1 MASPLGCTADNRSAS
16 LGSGRVRPRRDQTGP
31 LPFDGSA
38 MNRRRQQRTGGQM
51 ATSRSRSNHYCGKN
65 ELTPAQ
71 AEFLLVYEANGFN
84 ATAAYMA
91 THPGCRSRVAAAT
104 EGHKTLRKP
113 QVAAALAELR
123 KGRMRRLGMDADEAT
138 LLTAMR
144 ARANLALAFDE
155 DGNELPF
162 HQWPPEL
169 LVAVKS
175 RKPDGTV
182 VLLDQQRAT
191 ETILQ
196 MHGRLKNVVAVNHFD
211 HVAYLAGKQRAK
223 EGHRHEGQGASVR
236 PDRR

>member
-1 MASPLGCTADNRSAS
+1 
-16 LGSGRVRPRRDQTGP
+16 
-31 LPFDGSA
+31 
-38 MNRRRQQRTGGQM
+38 M
-51 ATSRSRSNHYCGKN
+51 ATSRNRKIQGR
-65 ELTPAQ
+65 ELGRLTPTQ
-71 AEFLLVYEANGFN
+71 AEFLLVFEANGFN

-104 EGHKTLRKP
+104 EGYKTLRNP
-113 QVAAALAELR
+113 QVAAALVELR

-144 ARANLALAFDE
+144 ARAHLALAFDE

-191 ETILQ
+191 ETI
-196 MHGRLKNVVAVNHFD
+196 
-211 HVAYLAGKQRAK
+211 
-223 EGHRHEGQGASVR
+223 
-236 PDRR
+236 